1 MIAIFF
7 CFTITTH
14 EMFSHE
20 SMNFPSKCNRW
31 HGNRFSILPFILFVP
46 KNRQA
51 NQIVFIRQK
60 SLFKIKFELHIR
72 CEYSICCF
80 FFSVAFIWLKHTNA
94 TFYYSAQGICL
105 AHTNDSS
112 TAFKKKTRGKDQR
125 ATRALNIVAN

>member
-80 FFSVAFIWLKHTNA
+80 FFQSPSFGSSIQMPRFITVHRGFVWRTPTTA
-94 TFYYSAQGICL
+94 AQHL
-105 AHTNDSS
+105 
-112 TAFKKKTRGKDQR
+112 KKKRVEK
-125 ATRALNIVAN
+125 IKEPPEH